1 VADHCIDPRRKRT
14 RQVAPNLGVGTTG
27 SRRYM
32 EGMIGVPEELE
43 LGTIGE
49 PCNDRLDQI
58 ELCEVVARSLKKQHR
73 DLHADQVLGA

>member
-1 VADHCIDPRRKRT
+1 
-14 RQVAPNLGVGTTG
+14 
-27 SRRYM
+27 M

-43 LGTIGE
+43 LGTIAQ